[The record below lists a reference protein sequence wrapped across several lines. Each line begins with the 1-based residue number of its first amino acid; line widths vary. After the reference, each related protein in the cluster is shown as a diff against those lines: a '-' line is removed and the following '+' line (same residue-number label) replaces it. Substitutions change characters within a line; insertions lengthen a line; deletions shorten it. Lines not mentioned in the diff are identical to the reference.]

1 MQIIKI
7 SFMITRRHIR
17 SKVMQSIYAFSKQDK
32 PVYDHE
38 EKQLKES
45 LDAYYDL
52 YCLQLSLFCSLKNYA
67 SEYFETT
74 RAKHFATKEDL
85 NPKLKFIN
93 NDILLRL
100 DDNEELH
107 KHIKKKRLNYW
118 QVDTS
123 YVAHLW
129 EKIRSST
136 IYHEYLGH
144 DDQSFQEDKLFIIQ
158 VFRSIIAPDEKLQDY
173 LEDKNMTWMDD
184 YPWVNTAIIKKLE
197 FIRKKDKG
205 FKIPSL
211 FKNADDAKF
220 GRALLLNTL
229 ENYSEFTEDLRG
241 KTPNWDMERI
251 TDIDTILIKM
261 ALCEFSHFPSIPM
274 KVSINEYVE
283 IAKDYSTPNSG
294 TFINGVLDK
303 LSTSYKQEGK
313 MYKEGRGLL

>member
-1 MQIIKI
+1 
-7 SFMITRRHIR
+7 MITRRHIR
-17 SKVMQSIYAFSKQDK
+17 SKVMQSIYAFAKQDK

-52 YCLQLSLFCSLKNYA
+52 YCLQLALFSSLKNYA
-67 SEYFETT
+67 EEYYEKIKT
-74 RAKHFATKEDL
+74 KHFATQEEK
-85 NPKLKFIN
+85 NPKHKFIN
-93 NDILLRL
+93 NDVLLRL
-100 DDNEELH
+100 DENENLQ
-107 KHIKKKRLNYW
+107 KHIKKKGLNYW

-129 EKIRSST
+129 KKIRTST
-136 IYHEYLGH
+136 VYQEYLSQEE
-144 DDQSFQEDKLFIIQ
+144 QSFHEDKFFVIQ
-158 VFRSIIAPDEKLQDY
+158 IFKSIIAPDEKLQDY

-184 YPWVNTAIIKKLE
+184 YPWVNTAIIKSLE
-197 FIRKKDKG
+197 NLRKHDKG
-205 FKIPSL
+205 FKIPPL
-211 FKNADDAKF
+211 FKNTDDAKF
-220 GRALLLNTL
+220 GRSLLMNTL
-229 ENYSEFTEDLRG
+229 ENYSTFTDDLRG
-241 KTPNWDMERI
+241 NTPNWDMERI
-251 TDIDTILIKM
+251 TDTDAILIKM

-303 LSTSYKQEGK
+303 LSTSYNQEGK